1 MTDTAHLFG
10 AITGGIG
17 AGKSYICQQLREMGV
32 EVYDC
37 DAAAKRLMRSDKI
50 LRERLTELVGKEVYE
65 SDAPRKNV
73 LTAFLLASEENKQA
87 VNAIVHPAVAQDF
100 MASGCEWLESAI
112 LFESGFH
119 QRVPLACVTCVVAPL
134 ETRLRR
140 VMERDGIS
148 MEQASRWITTQMPQE
163 EIASRSDYIVHN
175 DGITPLLPQLR
186 GMLRAIAQRKH
197 TL

>member
-1 MTDTAHLFG
+1 MARSRVALARERAIYANSFG
-10 AITGGIG
+10 
-17 AGKSYICQQLREMGV
+17 K
-32 EVYDC
+32 C

-65 SDAPRKNV
+65 GDAPRKNV

-112 LFESGFH
+112 LFESGFHQRVPLFESGFH